1 MNGKFLLVA
10 INSKY
15 IHSNLAVY
23 CLKNA
28 AKPYDDKVSIAE
40 YSINNRPEDIL
51 REIYLINPEVVG
63 FSCYIWNIEMVKE
76 LIIELQKLLPQINI
90 WLGGPEVSY
99 NPQDYLNYFPI
110 AGVMKG
116 EGEAVFKEL
125 VACYMENRYEEIHKI
140 PGISMRVGEN
150 VYDNP
155 CPPPIELDAPIP
167 YNLDTLNNKIIY
179 YESSRGCPFSC
190 SYCLSSVD
198 KRLRF
203 RQMEVVKKD
212 LQTFI
217 DKGVKLVK
225 FIDRTFNCNR
235 EHAYEILRF
244 IRDKDRGITSFHMEI
259 AADILDEEGL
269 VLLNSLRP
277 GLVQLEI
284 GVQSTNTDTIKAI
297 HRNMK
302 LDKVRANVARIKS
315 VGNIHIHLDL
325 IAGLPYEDMDSFRR
339 SFNDI
344 YAMKPDQLQL
354 GFLKLLHGSLM
365 KEEQKKYDIIT
376 HSKPPYEVMSTRF
389 LSYND
394 ILLLKTVE
402 NVVEMFYNSGMFVT
416 SIRYLEG
423 YATSPF
429 LLYEKLGSLY
439 DKRYPMGSLPGRN
452 DKYRLLY
459 DYGAETLETEEL
471 EVFRELLKYDMLS
484 RDNLKSP
491 PDFIHMNV
499 DMNLK
504 ARRLFGDKKLTKAE
518 HVEVF
523 GINIPHYIST
533 GEVVTGEFPMYF
545 NYLERDVLTGNAIV
559 NSAHSKEMENNN
571 EKNSSNN

>member
-1 MNGKFLLVA
+1 MNNKILLVA

-28 AKPYDDKVSIAE
+28 AKPYAANVDIVE

-51 REIYLINPEVVG
+51 REIYKIKPEVIG
-63 FSCYIWNIEMVKE
+63 FSCYIWNIEIVKE
-76 LIIELQKLLPQINI
+76 LIVELKKLMPQTDI

-99 NPQDYLNYFPI
+99 NSQDYLGVFPV

-125 VACYMENRYEEIHKI
+125 VACYMENRRWDINKI
-140 PGISMRVGEN
+140 PGVCMKVGDEI
-150 VYDNP
+150 YDNP
-155 CPPPIELDAPIP
+155 CPMPIALEESIP
-167 YNLDTLNNKIIY
+167 YDLDNFDNKIVY

-203 RQMEVVKKD
+203 RPMDVVKKD

-225 FIDRTFNCNR
+225 FIDRTFNCNK

-244 IRDKDRGITSFHMEI
+244 IKEKDRGITGFHFEI

-284 GVQSTNTDTIKAI
+284 GVQSTNPDTIKAI
-297 HRNMK
+297 RRNMN
-302 LDKVRANVARIKS
+302 LVKVKENVARIKAA
-315 VGNIHIHLDL
+315 GNIHIHLDL
-325 IAGLPYEDMDSFRR
+325 IAGLPYEDIESFKK

-344 YAMKPDQLQL
+344 YAMQPDQLQL
-354 GFLKLLHGSLM
+354 GFLKLLYGSNM
-365 KEEQKKYDIIT
+365 REEREKYDIVT
-376 HSKPPYEVMSTRF
+376 HTKPPYEVMSTKN

-402 NVVEMFYNSGMFVT
+402 NVVEMFYNNGMFST

-423 YATSPF
+423 FAESSF
-429 LLYEKLGSLY
+429 SLYENLGKLY
-439 DKRYPMGSLPGRN
+439 DNRYPMGSLPGRN

-459 DYGAETLETEEL
+459 DYGAEFLNETQMEC
-471 EVFRELLKYDMLS
+471 FGELLKYDMLS

-499 DMNLK
+499 EKNLS
-504 ARRLFGDKKLTKAE
+504 ARRLLGDKKLTKAE

-533 GEVVTGEFPMYF
+533 GNVITGEFPMYF
-545 NYLERDVLTGNAIV
+545 NYLDRDVLTGNAII
-559 NSAHSKEMENNN
+559 NTL
-571 EKNSSNN
+571 

>member
-1 MNGKFLLVA
+1 MNDKILLVA
-10 INSKY
+10 INSKF

-28 AKPYDDKVSIAE
+28 AKPYEDYVDIAE
-40 YSINNRPEDIL
+40 YSINNRAEDIL
-51 REIYLINPEVVG
+51 REIYMAKPKVVG

-76 LIIELQKLLPQINI
+76 LIVELKKLLPQIHI

-99 NPQDYLNYFPI
+99 NSQDYLGVFPV

-116 EGEAVFKEL
+116 EGEAVFKKL
-125 VACYMENRYEEIHKI
+125 VACYMENRQWDINKI
-140 PGISMRVGEN
+140 PGVCMKVGDEI
-150 VYDNP
+150 YDNP
-155 CPPPIELDAPIP
+155 CPMPIALEESIP
-167 YNLDTLNNKIIY
+167 YDLDNFDNKIVY

-203 RQMEVVKKD
+203 RPMDVVKKD

-244 IRDKDRGITSFHMEI
+244 IKDRDRGITSFHFEI

-277 GLVQLEI
+277 GLIQLEI
-284 GVQSTNTDTIKAI
+284 GVQSTNADTIKAI
-297 HRNMK
+297 YRNMN
-302 LDKVRANVARIKS
+302 LDKVKENVARIKS
-315 VGNIHIHLDL
+315 GGNIHVHLDL
-325 IAGLPYEDMDSFRR
+325 IAGLPYEDMDSFRK

-344 YAMKPDQLQL
+344 YEMKPEQLQL
-354 GFLKLLHGSLM
+354 GFLKLLHGSRM
-365 KEEQKKYDIIT
+365 REEKDIYNIVT
-376 HSKPPYEVMSTRF
+376 RSKPPYEVMSTWV
-389 LSYND
+389 LSYED
-394 ILLLKTVE
+394 VLLLKTVE
-402 NVVEMFYNSGMFVT
+402 NVVEMFYNSRMFST
-416 SIRYLEG
+416 SIKYLEEHMPN
-423 YATSPF
+423 PF
-429 LLYEKLGSLY
+429 SLYENLGKLY

-452 DKYRLLY
+452 DKYRLLH
-459 DYGAETLETEEL
+459 DYGAELLNATKLEYFKE
-471 EVFRELLKYDMLS
+471 FLKYDMLC

-499 DMNLK
+499 EKNLS
-504 ARRLFGDKKLTKAE
+504 ARRLLGDKKLTKAE

-533 GEVVTGEFPMYF
+533 GNVITGEFPMYF
-545 NYLERDVLTGNAIV
+545 NYLDRDVLTGNAII
-559 NSAHSKEMENNN
+559 NTI
-571 EKNSSNN
+571 